1 MSTAITRTAAYGR
14 FEGLRLVRNSGFIGP
29 AVIIPTVMYL
39 VFTRLGDNAGKAD
52 VASYL
57 MVSMACFGAV
67 GAALSNGLSAIEER
81 ELDWLRQLRT
91 TPLPPL
97 GMVIARAVLGVLA
110 AIPPIAVVL
119 LVGGL
124 VNSVRLSPGQWATT
138 AGVLI
143 VGATPFALLGVAIGY
158 GAKTQLAQQLSM
170 LLNLGLA
177 LIGGLW
183 IPANNFPTVLA
194 RISSWTP
201 TSAYAGLGRAAG
213 GIRSLAAG
221 DVATL
226 SAWTLGFLVLAVL
239 VCSRAVRNR

>member
-1 MSTAITRTAAYGR
+1 MSTTITRTVAYGR
-14 FEGLRLVRNSGFIGP
+14 FEGLRLLRNSGFIGP

-39 VFTRLGDNAGKAD
+39 VFTRLGNNAGKAD

-57 MVSMACFGAV
+57 MISMACFGAV

-91 TPLPPL
+91 TPLPAV
-97 GMVIARAVLGVLA
+97 GMVIARALLGVLA
-110 AIPPIAVVL
+110 AIPPIVVVL
-119 LVGGL
+119 LVGAV
-124 VNSVRLSPGQWATT
+124 VNSVQLSPARWAAT
-138 AGVLI
+138 AGTLVLA
-143 VGATPFALLGVAIGY
+143 ATPFALLGVAIGY
-158 GAKTQLAQQLSM
+158 GVKTQLAQQLSM

-177 LIGGLW
+177 LVGGLW
-183 IPANNFPTVLA
+183 IPANNFPAALA
-194 RISSWTP
+194 KLSAWTP

-226 SAWTLGFLVLAVL
+226 AGWTVAFLVLAVV
-239 VCSRAVRNR
+239 VCSRAVRSR